1 MNSEII
7 DNFESKIAHAVRP
20 IVASPRR
27 KRVMREEL
35 LAHLIASYS
44 EELSRVSDPEVAL
57 GSAIRRFGNV
67 DELREQLQAA
77 VPRWERAVYECFDRK
92 ELLMRYLFAIAALVA
107 FVASQYNANTAMMML
122 QFGGI
127 AVMFAIV
134 AWHLRRKD
142 NLADRWIG
150 PRRWPWVFG
159 IAAALFGTSIILPA
173 LALLNLGRRSSP
185 QIALPLGLGF
195 LITFWGLF
203 VIVNAIVARRRP
215 PHAQ

>member
-1 MNSEII
+1 VNDDITAI
-7 DNFESKIAHAVRP
+7 FESQVAHVVHP

-44 EELSRVSDPEVAL
+44 EELSGTRDPESAL
-57 GSAIRRFGNV
+57 ESAMQRFGDV

-77 VPRWERAVYECFDRK
+77 VPGWERAVYECFDRK
-92 ELLMRYLFAIAALVA
+92 ELVMRYLFAIAGLVTV
-107 FVASQYNANTAMMML
+107 VASNYNGNIAMMML

-142 NLADRWIG
+142 NLAARWIG
-150 PRRWPWVFG
+150 PGWPWIFG

-173 LALLNLGRRSSP
+173 LALLNHGRRSST
-185 QIALPLGLGF
+185 QIAVPLGLGF

-203 VIVNAIVARRRP
+203 VIINTLMSRRRP